1 MQTYA
6 EAQSSLKQVS
16 YLEAKTPP
24 LDNRLTNQE
33 QPEPDDDDDDQLQ

>member
-16 YLEAKTPP
+16 YLEAKTPAHES
-24 LDNRLTNQE
+24 RLTYQE
-33 QPEPDDDDDDQLQ
+33 QPEPHDADQQL